1 MCLAVP
7 MKLIEVTPDHSH
19 GVADLDGARYDVN
32 LSLIEAPQLGDFV
45 IVHAGF
51 AIERLDADEADAR
64 IELFD
69 QLGATHREAAAERE
83 RAGAG
88 DPT

>member
-7 MKLIEVTPDHSH
+7 MKLVEVTPDGGH

-32 LSLIEAPQLGDFV
+32 LDLIEAPQIGDFV

-64 IELFD
+64 LALFAE
-69 QLGATHREAAAERE
+69 LGALQRGE
-83 RAGAG
+83 GG
-88 DPT
+88 

>member
-7 MKLIEVTPDHSH
+7 MKLIEITPDGGH

-32 LSLIEAPQLGDFV
+32 LDLIEAPQIGDFV

-51 AIERLDADEADAR
+51 AIERLDAEEADAR
-64 IELFD
+64 LELFD
-69 QLGATHREAAAERE
+69 QLAATYREQK
-83 RAGAG
+83 G
-88 DPT
+88 